1 MKLVRRFAVLVL
13 AVAAAVAAVAVA
25 YAVTSR
31 PQTAE
36 NSSSPQATS
45 TVAVT
50 RGTVTQSVQISGTLG
65 YEGAYQV
72 VHHGQPGTLTD
83 AAAPGDTI
91 GRGGVLYAVANV
103 PTRLL
108 FGTVPAYRD
117 FAAGMTDGPDVRELE
132 RNLVALRLDP
142 SRQITVDDHF
152 TAATGQAIRR
162 WQASW
167 DWPVNQRTGQLGQGQ
182 VVFLPAAVRITSFQT
197 TLGGTVVPDS
207 PVLTATSTNKVVTA
221 AVSTDRQAL
230 LHINDAVQV
239 TLPGTD
245 PVTGKVTKIGR
256 VAANPS
262 ADSEP
267 NGGPESDSGSN
278 SGSATIMVT
287 IAVTLPAAGPVLDQ
301 TPVQV
306 SITTATHQD
315 VLLVPISALLARP
328 GGGYQVRLADGS
340 YLQVEPGLFDE
351 TAGKVEVTGAGLT
364 ADQQVQAPAS

>member
-1 MKLVRRFAVLVL
+1 MKLVRRFAVLVS
-13 AVAAAVAAVAVA
+13 AVAAAVAAVAVGW
-25 YAVTSR
+25 AVTSR

-36 NSSSPQATS
+36 SSSSPQATS

-50 RGTVTQSVQISGTLG
+50 RDTVTQSVQISGTLG
-65 YEGAYQV
+65 YEGSYQV

-91 GRGGVLYAVANV
+91 DRGGVLYAVANV

-142 SRQITVDDHF
+142 SRRITVDDHF
-152 TAATGQAIRR
+152 TAATSMAIRR

-167 DWPVNQRTGQLGQGQ
+167 GWPVTRRTGQLGQGQ
-182 VVFLPAAVRITSFQT
+182 VVFLPAAVRITAFQT
-197 TLGGTVVPDS
+197 ALGGTVVPDS
-207 PVLTATSTNKVVTA
+207 AVLGATSTNKVVTA

-245 PVTGKVTKIGR
+245 AVTGKVTKIGR
-256 VAANPS
+256 VAATPA
-262 ADSEP
+262 ADSQA
-267 NGGPESDSGSN
+267 NAGQESDSGP
-278 SGSATIMVT
+278 ATIMVT
-287 IAVTLPAAGPVLDQ
+287 IAVTLPAGGPSLDQ

-328 GGGYQVRLADGS
+328 GGGYQVRFSDGS
-340 YLQVEPGLFDE
+340 FLQVEPGLFDE
-351 TAGKVEVTGAGLT
+351 TSGQVEVTGAGLT
-364 ADQQVQAPAS
+364 AGQQVQVPAS